1 MGSGSRIDHQH
12 HAVAPSRPASQA
24 LTTAPGGVLI
34 EEPPER
40 TAVRLANDVPDG
52 HAGIH
57 GYNINEAGNFV
68 FLPQRLDV
76 IRGNVSED
84 QDALVELGASVGE
97 GGDRVYLDGDARV
110 TQGPDGR
117 LEVDARGLQCGR
129 GDAGADGPCEHQEA
143 VGRLVQERLN
153 ASASTAADRL
163 AAQEVLSE
171 VAAEHAASIAAQE
184 QVRADRAAEPAVTS
198 YAENMDAF
206 DAAYNQAMERRRN
219 GEPLVPYMRENAT
232 GGLGTRDGGRAF
244 GVEIEFDFPR
254 SMSPSQQAVAKE
266 AIARE
271 MHEAGLSPDPHV
283 HGWHASAREGYTDAP
298 NAWRMEFDS
307 TVAGE
312 IVSPILY
319 DEPQTW
325 DSLAQV
331 CEIVRRHGGTAS
343 QRTGGHVHVAVPDFD
358 HTVENHNQ
366 LINTVAGYEDVMYR
380 LAHNPGS
387 RQHRGLRWCQPN
399 TRPSSPY
406 TSVGA
411 ARAGNNSHGI
421 GLNLQSVTGNRS
433 DHAEFRM
440 WDGSLDPGVIQAQVN
455 VSLGMA
461 NAALRDAGRTAAP
474 APEPVGSHQTAL
486 AREGMLRRRLT
497 GERWEQNTRSFR
509 NMVDHLFARNE
520 NRAQVTALFAGTRWH
535 RGA

>member
-12 HAVAPSRPASQA
+12 HSVTPSPPAQT
-24 LTTAPGGVLI
+24 LTTAPTALSV
-34 EEPPER
+34 EERPER
-40 TAVRLANDVPDG
+40 PAVRLANDIPVDQ
-52 HAGIH
+52 AGVQ
-57 GYNINEAGNFV
+57 GYNLNDGEDFV
-68 FLPQRLDV
+68 FLPHRPDV
-76 IRGNVSED
+76 IRGNVSDD
-84 QDALVELGASVGE
+84 QDALVALGASVGNGSE
-97 GGDRVYLDGDARV
+97 RVYLEGDARV
-110 TQGPDGR
+110 SQGPEGR
-117 LEVDARGLQCGR
+117 LEVDTQSLLCRR
-129 GDAGADGPCEHQEA
+129 GDAGADGPCEHQA
-143 VGRLVQERLN
+143 TVGRLMQERLN

-163 AAQEVLSE
+163 AAQEVLGE
-171 VAAEHAASIAAQE
+171 VAAEHAASIAGQE
-184 QVRADRAAEPAVTS
+184 QLRADHAAQPPVTS

-206 DAAYNQAMERRRN
+206 HAAYSQALDRRRN

-232 GGLGTRDGGRAF
+232 GGLGAREGGRAF
-244 GVEIEFDFPR
+244 GVELEFDFPR
-254 SMSPSQQAVAKE
+254 SMTYEQQAAAKE

-271 MHEAGLSPDPHV
+271 MHEAGLSPDPYV
-283 HGWHASAREGYTDAP
+283 HGWHASARQGYTDAAG
-298 NAWRMEFDS
+298 AWRMEYDN

-325 DSLAQV
+325 DNLAKV

-366 LINTVAGYEDVMYR
+366 LINTVAGYEDVVYR

-399 TRPSSPY
+399 TVPSAPY

-411 ARAGNNSHGI
+411 ARLGNNSHAI
-421 GLNLQSVTGNRS
+421 GLNFQSVTGNRS

-461 NAALRDAGRTAAP
+461 NAALRDAGRTPAP

-497 GERWEQNTRSFR
+497 GQRWKQNTRSFR
-509 NMVDHLFARNE
+509 GMVDHLLSREE